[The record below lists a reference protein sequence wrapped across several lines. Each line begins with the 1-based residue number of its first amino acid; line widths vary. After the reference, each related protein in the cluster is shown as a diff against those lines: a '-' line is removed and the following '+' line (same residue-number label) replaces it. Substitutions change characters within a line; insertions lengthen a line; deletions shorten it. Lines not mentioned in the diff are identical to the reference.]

1 MGVRSRLLH
10 AVSTVR
16 VRANSEFRSI
26 PRHCPKFKPRTTR
39 ATYTQLAM
47 IYPHKPGGT
56 TATISEYDIIVG
68 LSYIW
73 GLHLNDARTTLGSKK
88 DKRKYQAYT
97 SETDSN
103 CVWAAE
109 VRVSYRMAEIRGGMT
124 NTATETTAN

>member
-1 MGVRSRLLH
+1 MYSEALSEIQTQDNTCHLH
-10 AVSTVR
+10 AVGYDIS
-16 VRANSEFRSI
+16 AQAS
-26 PRHCPKFKPRTTR
+26 
-39 ATYTQLAM
+39 ATS
-47 IYPHKPGGT
+47 
-56 TATISEYDIIVG
+56 ISEYDIIVG